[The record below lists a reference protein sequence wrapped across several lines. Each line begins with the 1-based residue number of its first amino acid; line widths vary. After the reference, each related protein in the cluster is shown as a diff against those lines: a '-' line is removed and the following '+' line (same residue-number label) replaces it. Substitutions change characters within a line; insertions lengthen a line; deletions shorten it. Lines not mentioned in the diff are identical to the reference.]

1 MIALGSMFLGSF
13 ADNLMNAETVKQIGK
28 EDLV

>member
-1 MIALGSMFLGSF
+1 MLALGSMFLGPF
-13 ADNLMNAETVKQIGK
+13 ADNLMNAEAVKQTGK